1 MSRARGSKNKPKTPP
16 QNGEDINQTSETSN
30 QKQIGAPEIITPVE
44 EIKPPPVEPET
55 TTTTSGEPE
64 IDIWS
69 TEIPIIRN
77 PLDAEFVTKPYTD
90 LPNPDGVKTETKTD
104 APKDGKPEPPKEFK
118 ESTAPS
124 LAVAV
129 EAKTPEEIKSQ
140 AAQTVKLFW
149 SAYSKLKSVLRF
161 LGKIP
166 EDQLVTEHLKGE
178 LDLDEELPIGKKGVR
193 LRDFITELNT
203 QIDAKVVTSKEVIDS
218 LTPSMI
224 RVCIKRGWLVS
235 DELYI
240 GSVLIDDLSM
250 SIGVIWGL
258 KKSAN
263 MILDNCRETLK
274 VKKEALEVQKQI
286 LANQNNPQQ
295 RTQQQPHAQQNK
307 TNGVNKEWVESA
319 TEETK
324 EASVEVVPS

>member
-1 MSRARGSKNKPKTPP
+1 MSRARGSKNKPKTPL
-16 QNGEDINQTSETSN
+16 NTGGENQTEQPLMQ

-118 ESTAPS
+118 ESTAPIP
-124 LAVAV
+124 AVAV
-129 EAKTPEEIKSQ
+129 EAKTPEEIKAQ
-140 AAQTVKLFW
+140 AKMTVSLFFKF
-149 SAYSKLKSVLRF
+149 YDRLKSVVRY
-161 LGKIP
+161 LGKIN
-166 EDQLVTEHLKGE
+166 EDELLSQHLAGDI
-178 LDLDEELPIGKKGVR
+178 DLDEELPLGRKPVK
-193 LRDFITELNT
+193 LREFISELNA
-203 QIDAKVVTSKEVIDS
+203 QIDTKCVTTKE
-218 LTPSMI
+218 LREAAEPAMI
-224 RVCIKRGWLVS
+224 RVCIKRGWIVS
-235 DELYI
+235 DEIYLA
-240 GSVLIDDLSM
+240 SLFMDDISM
-250 SIGVIWGL
+250 SVGVIWGL

-307 TNGVNKEWVESA
+307 TNGANKEWVESA

-324 EASVEVVPS
+324 EAAVEVITS